1 MRFDPDCCSDSVTHI
16 HNPGVLTGPDENPG
30 RLGRKAPEMDS
41 TALVGTVL
49 GPHHRVHGE
58 FERVRR
64 TIQNLVNPSSFVVG
78 ETEGSVEG
86 LAHGPEP

>member
-1 MRFDPDCCSDSVTHI
+1 
-16 HNPGVLTGPDENPG
+16 
-30 RLGRKAPEMDS
+30 MDS

-64 TIQNLVNPSSFVVG
+64 TIQYLVNPSSFVVG